1 MATHMMWI
9 LLIVVGI
16 VALALAGYIC
26 LVVWFDL
33 TRTLTE
39 YAEGARH
46 ERD

>member
-1 MATHMMWI
+1 MTWI
-9 LLIVVGI
+9 LLIVAGI
-16 VALALAGYIC
+16 VVLVLAIYLC
-26 LVVWFDL
+26 LVICFIWADL